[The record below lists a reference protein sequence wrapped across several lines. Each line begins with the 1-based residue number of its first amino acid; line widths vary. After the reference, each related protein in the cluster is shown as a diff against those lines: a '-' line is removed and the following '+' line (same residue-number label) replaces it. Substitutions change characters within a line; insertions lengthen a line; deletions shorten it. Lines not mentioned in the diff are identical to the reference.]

1 MHTYPL
7 LCERETHFLSLYFMY
22 KLANK
27 VPKQDIHESFQRLK
41 HLHKTETSTLEP
53 SIMFKMILN
62 LMSLTH
68 QQWKKSANK
77 FPLKMQLMAEMIL
90 VLRQAEHPGKKL

>member
-1 MHTYPL
+1 ML
-7 LCERETHFLSLYFMY
+7 
-22 KLANK
+22 
-27 VPKQDIHESFQRLK
+27 
-41 HLHKTETSTLEP
+41 
-53 SIMFKMILN
+53 KMILN

-68 QQWKKSANK
+68 QQWKKSSNK